1 MSINPFESSINKY
14 SSISNSAN
22 VSKVDDVKLFNEFN
36 FDVNN
41 QQIGTDRF
49 LYSVDNL
56 SASNKKLLIESLEVS
71 LNDIDEEFK
80 TAKKSNGW
88 LSGAWDKFKD
98 VTHIGAGS
106 NKTKK
111 EIEVLKKSIK
121 ELNSNPDKFVETYKK
136 VTGKELTDEDLTKL
150 LNGEISFKDILKANE
165 SLNKYTEGQ
174 KMVTDVVGDIVSG
187 IVSVGAVAVGSALG
201 ICAAPFTAGASL
213 GLVAAGLGVGA
224 AAGAAVKVAIKG
236 SDCIGNEKKYELKD
250 IGYDLITGSINGA
263 MGPVSNA
270 IGGATGTAVMKAMGM
285 KSLETTA
292 KNAVVKM
299 TAQRVIATGAD
310 MVVDGTISGATDGF
324 ARALGEGR
332 IEDIPKEMMTGAVGG
347 AIAAPII
354 GGGFKIAGKAGSAAG
369 HAIQKAVGKEVSE
382 NVGDVVAREIG
393 GTVAGEVAEQTGK
406 QTAEVVGGEVAEQ
419 VGKETAE
426 NIAGEAAEKAG
437 KEVAENIGGEVAEQT
452 GKEAVE
458 TVNDGIVNNVI
469 KEADDPIVINQDINN
484 NVDINLSPT
493 EALDPTSLPP
503 SPIDTDVHSNV
514 QDVTPDTSKTKVNT
528 GEQNS
533 PRILVDDVDVAQKA
547 KIDAKISELQ
557 AKSSKISFADFKL
570 EDGSTSKFMIFEGT
584 QGGSNSGYYVKNT
597 NTGELFYVKYASKT
611 GKGGVTQSQAEVLSS
626 KLYKLAGI
634 DVPELSLVDGP
645 NGQKAILSKFIPDL
659 QGVNK
664 ANPLVHEGFGMDALL
679 ANWDVVGLGY
689 DNTVTNGSKVF
700 RIDVGG
706 TLDFRAQGAKKPFG
720 SVVDEL
726 SSLIDPNINPQ
737 SAKVFASMTPSEM
750 ISSIKKVTSISDDEI
765 IKLLKSEGM
774 EKYTDAI
781 LKRKAYLQEF
791 VDIAD
796 QMPNA
801 KNMSLLQFAKTVKNE
816 TTKATIEKANTQVEL
831 ALIQESIDSV
841 QEPQLKQSL
850 QKLLDDKSLSI
861 KQNAVKLYKP
871 ISEKDFLAL
880 MKKSGLKKGIQGN
893 YYINVTSDFEKK
905 ILDTY
910 GASLGNDI
918 LSIIK
923 KPILPSELSEMR
935 KFMNVANG
943 KYVSYWQDNTIDLL
957 AYFKVL
963 SKNASDSKSLFANFD
978 KISDPQWA
986 AIMNTVYEKAPQDV
1000 INSLKSYKGMGYGMI
1015 NGELT
1020 QQRQAALNGKLYTI
1034 EPSIKNKIEKISAYI
1049 DTQPIEEAMHVYRGE
1064 GTEVLASCKLNNG
1077 KTLKEAIEAIQYAP
1091 ADKKQQLINE
1101 VIEDVL
1107 DNNYE
1112 AHQER
1117 FMSTSLVG
1125 VPDSFKDIIR
1135 WDLELPAG
1143 TKGVFI
1149 EGANINAGL
1158 ANEVEY
1164 LIQKGSDITIIGIEY
1179 IPAKGSDSA
1188 YWQLKG
1194 KLKNNIAA

>member
-1 MSINPFESSINKY
+1 MSVNPFD
-14 SSISNSAN
+14 SSISNYSLVSNNSN
-22 VSKVDDVKLFNEFN
+22 VRKAEDVKLFNEFN

-41 QQIGTDRF
+41 QQIGTDSF

-56 SASNKKLLIESLEVS
+56 SASNKKLLIDSLEVS
-71 LNDIDEEFK
+71 LNDLDEEFK

-98 VTHIGAGS
+98 ITHIGAGS

-111 EIEVLKKSIK
+111 EIEVLKQSIK
-121 ELNSNPDKFVETYKK
+121 ELKSNPDKFVETYKK
-136 VTGKELTDEDLTKL
+136 ITGKELTDEDLTKL
-150 LNGEISFKDILKANE
+150 INGEISFKDVLKANE

-187 IVSVGAVAVGSALG
+187 IVSVGAVALGSAFG

-292 KNAVVKM
+292 KNAVIKA

-332 IEDIPKEMMTGAVGG
+332 IEDIPKEMLTGAAGG

-393 GTVAGEVAEQTGK
+393 ETVAGEVAEQTGK
-406 QTAEVVGGEVAEQ
+406 QTAETVAGEIAEQTGKEAAENLSGEVAEH
-419 VGKETAE
+419 A
-426 NIAGEAAEKAG
+426 
-437 KEVAENIGGEVAEQT
+437 

-469 KEADDPIVINQDINN
+469 KEANDPIVVNQDINN

-493 EALDPTSLPP
+493 EALDPTSPPP
-503 SPIDTDVHSNV
+503 SPIDADVHSNV
-514 QDVTPDTSKTKVNT
+514 SDVEVNTSKSKVNT
-528 GEQNS
+528 QEHVS
-533 PRILVDDVDVAQKA
+533 TVFDDVDAAQKA

-570 EDGSTSKFMIFEGT
+570 EDGSTAKFMIFEGT

-597 NTGELFYVKYASKT
+597 STGELFYAKYTSQP
-611 GKGGVTQSQAEVLSS
+611 GIGGVTQSQAEVLSS

-634 DVPELSLVDGP
+634 DVPELSLVDAP
-645 NGQKAILSKFIPDL
+645 NGKKAILSKFIPDL
-659 QGVNK
+659 QGVSK
-664 ANPLVHEGFGMDALL
+664 ANPLSHEGFGMDALL
-679 ANWDVVGLGY
+679 ANWDVVGEGY
-689 DNTVTNGSKVF
+689 DNIVTDGSKIF

-726 SSLIDPNINPQ
+726 SSLIDPSINPQ
-737 SAKVFASMTPSEM
+737 SAKVFSSMTPSEM

-791 VDIAD
+791 VDIAE

-801 KNMSLLQFAKTVKNE
+801 KNMTLLQFTQTVKNE
-816 TTKATIEKANTQVEL
+816 TTKATIDKATTQTEL
-831 ALIQESIDSV
+831 ALIQESIDGIKDSN
-841 QEPQLKQSL
+841 LKQLL
-850 QKLLDDKSLSI
+850 QKQLDDKSLAI
-861 KQNAVKLYKP
+861 HKNAVKLYKT
-871 ISEKDFLAL
+871 ISENDFFAL
-880 MKKSGLKKGIQGN
+880 LNKGGLKKGTDG
-893 YYINVTSDFEKK
+893 YYHLKITPDFEQRVLKK
-905 ILDTY
+905 YGSYTGNSILQT
-910 GASLGNDI
+910 
-918 LSIIK
+918 IK
-923 KPILPSELSEMR
+923 KPMTTSELKAMR

-943 KYVSYWQDNTIDLL
+943 KYVSFWSDNIVDLV
-957 AYFKVL
+957 AYYNIL
-963 SKNASDSKSLFANFD
+963 SKNASSSKSLFSHVD
-978 KISDPQWA
+978 EISDAQWF
-986 AIMNTVYEKAPQDV
+986 AIINTVKNKAPQDV
-1000 INSLKSYKGMGYGMI
+1000 VDALSYYKGAGYQSI

-1020 QQRQAALNGKLYTI
+1020 AQRQEFLATKIQPTPKNSSLQ
-1034 EPSIKNKIEKISAYI
+1034 NKIDKIAAYI
-1049 DTQPIEEAMHVYRGE
+1049 DTQPIDEAMHVYRGE
-1064 GTEVLASCKLNNG
+1064 GIEVLGSCKLTDG
-1077 KTLKEAIEAIQYAP
+1077 RTLRQAIEAIEHSSAGPQQ
-1091 ADKKQQLINE
+1091 KQKMINE
-1101 VIEDVL
+1101 LIEDVL
-1107 DNNYE
+1107 DHNYQ

-1117 FMSTSLVG
+1117 FMSTSLVASSAFE
-1125 VPDSFKDIIR
+1125 DKIR
-1135 WDLELPAG
+1135 WDIELPAG
-1143 TKGVFI
+1143 TKGVFL
-1149 EGANINAGL
+1149 EGANINGSL
-1158 ANEVEY
+1158 NSEVEY
-1164 LIQKGSDITIIGIEY
+1164 LVQKGSDIEIIGIEY
-1179 IPAKGSDSA
+1179 VPAKPGDYA
-1188 YWQLKG
+1188 HWKLKG
-1194 KLKNNIAA
+1194 KLKSKMVA